1 MERGTIFLP
10 RYVKNKTSY
19 ERLLFIMIGMNSILV
34 YVGSELLEGM
44 FPFGWKGMELSHI
57 EFLISNVISV
67 SLWCLVA
74 YYWYIIKFF
83 VKI

>member
-1 MERGTIFLP
+1 MERGTVFLP
-10 RYVKNKTSY
+10 RYRNAKTNIIF
-19 ERLLFIMIGMNSILV
+19 FIMAGMNSILV
-34 YVGSELLEGM
+34 YVGSELLEGT
-44 FPFGWKGMELSHI
+44 FPFGWKGMEDSHI

-74 YYWYIIKFF
+74 YYWYFINFF